1 MRHESKK
8 IAKLIDELTTMFLN
22 SDTNMVEFSVEI
34 LEEKSIIKLVDYN
47 TNITEERADYLNTA
61 FNKPRQPAIEEYYWQ
76 IMGSHDTEDE
86 VTLLSMMTDAA
97 SVERRDGNLYI
108 ELIRYLQ

>member
-1 MRHESKK
+1 MRHEPKK

-22 SDTNMVEFSVEI
+22 SDTNKVEFSVEI
-34 LEEKSIIKLVDYN
+34 LEDKSIIHLVDYN
-47 TNITEERADYLNTA
+47 TNITEERAKYLNAA

-97 SVERRDGNLYI
+97 DVALRDGNLYI
-108 ELIRYLQ
+108 TLIRYK

>member
-22 SDTNMVEFSVEI
+22 SETNKVEFSVEI
-34 LEEKSIIKLVDYN
+34 LADKSIIQLVDYN
-47 TNITEERADYLNTA
+47 TNITEARADYLNTA

-97 SVERRDGNLYI
+97 SVKKQDGNLYV
-108 ELIRYLQ
+108 ELIRYK